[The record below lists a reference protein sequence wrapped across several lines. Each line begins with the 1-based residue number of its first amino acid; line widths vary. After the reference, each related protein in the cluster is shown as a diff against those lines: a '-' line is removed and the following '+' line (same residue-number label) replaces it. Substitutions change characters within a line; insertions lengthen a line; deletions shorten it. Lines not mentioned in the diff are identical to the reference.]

1 MPRGRWRAQISS
13 GPNCSRSSASD
24 VWPQSDRTRPG
35 VYSPAVPPGNGIRA
49 VPPPRSVQTPQAAA
63 CTVCGLRF
71 VRIRPALPVVHRFA
85 RRRAHPRRR
94 AADAAPRPAAGHR
107 GLCRAAVRA
116 AAHPH
121 AAAAHGGFP
130 RQAHRL
136 HAARHLRR
144 ARPQQARSD
153 RLRLPGY
160 PGAGRQFQPQ
170 AVFQRPLGLCRR
182 GLPPR
187 ALADAAGPPELCIY

>member
-1 MPRGRWRAQISS
+1 MRLIKNGQVLIDNRVEKKDILIDEGKIIQIDDSISKDCEVIDAS
-13 GPNCSRSSASD
+13 GLTVIPGLVD
-24 VWPQSDRTRPG
+24 VHVHFREPG
-35 VYSPAVPPGNGIRA
+35 HSEKETIHTG
-49 VPPPRSVQTPQAAA
+49 S
-63 CTVCGLRF
+63 L
-71 VRIRPALPVVHRFA
+71 
-85 RRRAHPRRR
+85 
-94 AADAAPRPAAGHR
+94 
-107 GLCRAAVRA
+107 
-116 AAHPH
+116 
-121 AAAAHGGFP
+121 AAAHGGFP

-160 PGAGRQFQPQ
+160 SGAGRQFQPQ

-187 ALADAAGPPELCIY
+187 VLADAAGPPELCIYQ